1 MNMKK
6 IFAVV
11 SAASMLTTC
20 ALADAPVPI
29 KAAPEQTT
37 PETTIAAPEFTPA
50 YTYNTVTVTGITNER
65 ITATTNTE
73 KKDDPRY
80 EIDFTILD
88 KTIVLDGNTAAKKTV
103 ADIKEG
109 DTITVFTDSYSPA
122 PLILPPLY
130 QADVIALFG
139 TEAPK
144 SQVLVDVFAKRG
156 DEYVSTGNSLRVA
169 TGDET
174 AITDVDGN
182 KFEGELDGKVLAI
195 FYTMETKSIP
205 PLTNP
210 EKVVVIGEKE
220 SVAEEEIKVDF
231 SKIKSVKVG
240 DVTMENIYVNGDGT
254 LMIPLRASLEAKG
267 LSVAWNGERNEV
279 VIEGGKFGLAIGTNS
294 YIKGKMM
301 PLELSCAPEL
311 HNDLTYVPFDFYTE
325 VIESTV
331 NLNEDSIEISFE

>member
-1 MNMKK
+1 MNIKK
-6 IFAVV
+6 IFAAV
-11 SAASMLTTC
+11 SAASLLTTC
-20 ALADAPVPI
+20 ALADSPVPV
-29 KAAPEQTT
+29 KVDLEPTSEVTST
-37 PETTIAAPEFTPA
+37 APEFTPA
-50 YTYNTVTVTGITNER
+50 YTYDTVTVTGISDER
-65 ITATTNTE
+65 ITATTDAE
-73 KKDDPRY
+73 KKDDPQY
-80 EIDFTILD
+80 EIDFSILD
-88 KTIVLDGNTAAKKTV
+88 KTIVLDGNTAAKKTL

-109 DTITVFTDSYSPA
+109 DTITVFTDANSPS

-139 TEAPK
+139 TEAPQSK
-144 SQVLVDVFAKRG
+144 VLVDVFEKSG
-156 DEYVSTGNSLRVA
+156 DEYVSAGNSLRVV
-169 TGDET
+169 TGADT

-182 KFEGELDGKVLAI
+182 KFEGELDGKVLAV
-195 FYTMETKSIP
+195 FYTMETRSLP

-220 SVAEEEIKVDF
+220 SDEGEDIKVDF
-231 SKIKSVKVG
+231 SKIKSVKIG
-240 DVTMENIYVNGDGT
+240 DVTMDNIYVNADGT

-267 LSVAWNGERNEV
+267 LGVEWNGDRNEV
-279 VIEGGKFGLAIGTNS
+279 VIEGGKFGLTIGVNK
-294 YIKGKMM
+294 YIKGRMM

>member
-1 MNMKK
+1 MNIKK

-11 SAASMLTTC
+11 SAASVLTTC

-29 KAAPEQTT
+29 MADTEQTT
-37 PETTIAAPEFTPA
+37 SEITIAAPEFTPA
-50 YTYNTVTVTGITNER
+50 YTYDTVTVTGIADGK
-65 ITATTNTE
+65 ITATTDAE
-73 KKDDPRY
+73 KKDDPQY
-80 EIDFTILD
+80 EIDFNILD

-109 DTITVFTDSYSPA
+109 DTITVFTDSNSPA

-139 TEAPK
+139 TEAPQSK
-144 SQVLVDVFAKRG
+144 VLVDVFEKSG
-156 DEYVSTGNSLRVA
+156 DEYVSVGNSLRVV

-174 AITDVDGN
+174 AVIDVDGN
-182 KFEGELDGKVLAI
+182 KFDGELDGKVLAI
-195 FYTMETKSIP
+195 FYTIETRSIP

-210 EKVVVIGEKE
+210 EKVVVIGDRE
-220 SVAEEEIKVDF
+220 SDTAEDIKVDF

-240 DVTMENIYVNGDGT
+240 DVTMDNIYVNSDGT

-267 LSVAWNGERNEV
+267 LKVEWNGERNEV
-279 VIEGGKFGLAIGTNS
+279 VIESGKFGLAIGANK
-294 YIKGKMM
+294 YIKGRMM

-331 NLNEDSIEISFE
+331 NLNENSIEISFE